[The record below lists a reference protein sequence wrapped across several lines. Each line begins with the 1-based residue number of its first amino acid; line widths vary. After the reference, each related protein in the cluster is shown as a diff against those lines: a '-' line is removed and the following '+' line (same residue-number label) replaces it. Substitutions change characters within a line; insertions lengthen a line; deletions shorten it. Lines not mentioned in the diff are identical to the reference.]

1 MTFGRGGAHLYHS
14 RTKAISDA
22 VQTKHRKNEKH
33 SSANPH
39 CACAPRVNES
49 VEYFGRVVDA
59 KGIHIS
65 RRKLQAVLDA
75 PEPKNIHKLFGDDKL
90 LFSVHTGSVNPA
102 KNTLQ
107 SAQGSVAVV
116 RRIPRSTGG
125 SQEAANRFPGFSAL

>member
-1 MTFGRGGAHLYHS
+1 MTLGRCGAHLYCS

-22 VQTKHRKNEKH
+22 VQIKHKKNEKH

-49 VEYFGRVVDA
+49 VEYLGRVVDA

-90 LFSVHTGSVNPA
+90 LFSVHNLS
-102 KNTLQ
+102 TLLKTLYSQ
-107 SAQGSVAVV
+107 VSVAVV
-116 RRIPRSTGG
+116 RRMPRSTGG
-125 SQEAANRFPGFSAL
+125 SQEAANKFPGFTAL